1 MTWLDYTLIGVLLV
15 SIAWGVW
22 RGLVREAI
30 SLAGW
35 VVAFLV
41 ANLLAAPLVEL
52 LPKSLPRPEWHL
64 PLAFVVIFL
73 LTLTLSTLVGLL
85 LSKLVTKVGLGGLD
99 RTLGGLFGLVRGWFI
114 ALALA
119 LLAGLTTLPLHPTWK
134 ESLSGPTLARAAT
147 YLKDWLPPAFADRLR
162 YH

>member
-1 MTWLDYTLIGVLLV
+1 MTWLDYALIGVLLV
-15 SIAWGVW
+15 SIGWGVW

-64 PLAFVVIFL
+64 LLAFVVIFL
-73 LTLTLSTLVGLL
+73 LTLTLATLVGLL

-119 LLAGLTTLPLHPTWK
+119 LLAGLTALPLHPIWK

>member
-64 PLAFVVIFL
+64 PLAFGRAGPHARRVVRL
-73 LTLTLSTLVGLL
+73 GARLVHCARIGAA
-85 LSKLVTKVGLGGLD
+85 SGLD
-99 RTLGGLFGLVRGWFI
+99 YASFVPHMEGI
-114 ALALA
+114 
-119 LLAGLTTLPLHPTWK
+119 P
-134 ESLSGPTLARAAT
+134 
-147 YLKDWLPPAFADRLR
+147 
-162 YH
+162 